1 MNKATLILTCAL
13 LATGC
18 SNKED
23 SLSSQPDR
31 DAVRADLAFRCVH
44 EADHLPPLSS
54 EADQLFRYGR
64 YLETKDG
71 PKDLSEVARYYRIA
85 AANGHY
91 KANNNLQQLVSRG
104 AVASPDAPR
113 ETIDLV
119 EQLIK
124 QGVPGGYYDMGHYL
138 ELGYGVKQDP
148 GKALRYFRK
157 AADLGSP
164 EGQFYVAEKLS
175 PVDAAPGIAKQMYQC
190 AVDQGLDEA
199 AENFGVFLQTAQLYP
214 EAVKAFQK
222 GVAAGSTLAAS
233 SLEEAFKGAPP
244 SDRLNYLDV
253 PNDPERSRRYHLI
266 GAFIDANESHNPKVP
281 DIDKIVPLPPAK
293 LPPWDG
299 TFQWQKERAAA
310 VPPQKPADELVDRL
324 ARARNLDPSTG
335 LPMTSTTD
343 KTSANDRSSAV
354 ATRLPVGTLAAHADA
369 SRETVAV
376 FKVRGG
382 GGRA

>member
-18 SNKED
+18 SNKEN

-54 EADQLFRYGR
+54 EADQLFKYGR

-71 PKDLSEVARYYRIA
+71 AKDLSEVARYYRIA

-190 AVDQGLDEA
+190 AVDQGYGKAATNFAVNLQANKLFPEA
-199 AENFGVFLQTAQLYP
+199 AEI
-214 EAVKAFQK
+214 FQK
-222 GVAAGSTLAAS
+222 GVAAGDAQSAS
-233 SLEEAFKGAPP
+233 FLKHGFESSSPAMLLYYMGLP
-244 SDRLNYLDV
+244 SDQ
-253 PNDPERSRRYHLI
+253 ERARRYGVIWEFLT
-266 GAFIDANESHNPKVP
+266 DNESHNPKVP

-299 TFQWQKERAAA
+299 TFQWQKEQAAA

-369 SRETVAV
+369 LRETVAV